1 MNEPMGE
8 LSIAAMAWLS
18 QAHGR
23 LAAQPG
29 DRVLFAHAGGVDQP
43 TLERLVALAEHASL
57 ENGDA
62 TTTRKRLVTVVLE
75 GLENLHH
82 HPPPALRNTAMALLV
97 DAADGYRFA
106 MGNAMPC
113 VTATAIEHRIG
124 LLNEMDGAEL
134 KEQYLK
140 LLANDAR
147 SEHGGA
153 GLGLFTM
160 ARRSDR
166 PMVVNAAVLD
176 PLLAYLCL
184 ELKVARQ

>member
-1 MNEPMGE
+1 
-8 LSIAAMAWLS
+8 
-18 QAHGR
+18 
-23 LAAQPG
+23 
-29 DRVLFAHAGGVDQP
+29 
-43 TLERLVALAEHASL
+43 
-57 ENGDA
+57 
-62 TTTRKRLVTVVLE
+62 
-75 GLENLHH
+75 
-82 HPPPALRNTAMALLV
+82 MALLV

-176 PLLAYLCL
+176 PSLAYLCL